1 MDDWLRRMRSNHYSE
16 KPTQVE
22 NNTTTIILLIYIQ
35 LEYNIYSQYKY
46 FLAYSIIV
54 IVLQIS
60 QTKQGC
66 L

>member
-35 LEYNIYSQYKY
+35 LQYNIYSNINI
-46 FLAYSIIV
+46 F
-54 IVLQIS
+54 
-60 QTKQGC
+60 
-66 L
+66 